1 MTTENPLPKTK
12 PTWVKNSIIV
22 LLILGYYPIF
32 GMGFQ
37 AGESHT
43 FKYMCPG
50 LSRIISSD
58 EPLPPQAEAIAQ
70 SLRKNCFKQ
79 SQSP

>member
-12 PTWVKNSIIV
+12 HTWVKNGIIV
-22 LLILGYYPIF
+22 LLVLGYYPIF
-32 GMGFQ
+32 GIGFQ

-58 EPLPPQAEAIAQ
+58 EPLPPKVKAIAQ
-70 SLRKNCFKQ
+70 SLRRNCFKD
-79 SQSP
+79 SKIP